1 MLYDKLEYVIAVAEE
16 RNLTKAAQRL
26 YVSQP
31 TLSMYLNRLEEEL
44 GAKLFDRTKSP
55 ITITDAGQFYLQKM
69 KQIALAERTMRRD
82 LQFISNPTQ
91 TFVVG
96 IGQYRGNHWLPLILP
111 RFCEMH
117 PDVNIQLVQ
126 TAEDVIYE
134 QLQQQQI
141 DLVIGAYPTASR
153 DLIVEELMFEKLYL
167 AASKK
172 LGIIPESIREQYGC
186 DNPYRVRPE
195 QLRGIPFIMSALGHG
210 LYSIYEGIIQENH
223 LMPSRTIGISNLGTG
238 IQLTAAGLGIQ
249 LLSGPALDQLPSVR
263 EEDLDFFIIKGMPE
277 YRRCVAI
284 YHPDSI
290 KQDMIRDF
298 LQIVRERAIPACT
311 NCVVP

>member
-1 MLYDKLEYVIAVAEE
+1 MLYDKLDYVIAVAEE

-55 ITITDAGQFYLQKM
+55 ITITEAGQFYLQKM
-69 KQIALAERTMRRD
+69 KQIALAERTMRQE
-82 LQFISNPTQ
+82 LQFISHPAQ

-111 RFCEMH
+111 QFCELH

-126 TAEDVIYE
+126 TAEDVIYDK
-134 QLQQQQI
+134 LQQQQI
-141 DLVIGAYPTASR
+141 DLFIGAYPTASQEF
-153 DLIVEELMFEKLYL
+153 IVEELMFEKLFL
-167 AASKK
+167 AASKT
-172 LGIIPESIREQYGC
+172 LGIIPESIRDQYSC
-186 DNPYRVRPE
+186 ESPYRVRPE
-195 QLRGIPFIMSALGHG
+195 RLRGLPFIVPALGHG
-210 LYSIYEGIIQENH
+210 MYPIYESIIQENR
-223 LMPSRTIGISNLGTG
+223 LAPSRTISVSNLGTG
-238 IQLTAAGLGIQ
+238 IQLTASGLGIQ
-249 LLSGPALDQLPSVR
+249 LLSGPALDQLPSVHA
-263 EEDLDFFIIKGMPE
+263 EDLDFFIIKGMPE

-284 YHPDSI
+284 YRPESI
-290 KQDMIRDF
+290 KLDMVRDF

-311 NCVVP
+311 NCVTP